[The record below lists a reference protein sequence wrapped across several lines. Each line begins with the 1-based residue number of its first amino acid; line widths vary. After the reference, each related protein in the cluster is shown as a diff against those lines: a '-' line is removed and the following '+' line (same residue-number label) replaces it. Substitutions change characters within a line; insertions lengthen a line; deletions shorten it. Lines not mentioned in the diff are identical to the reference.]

1 MRRRAFLWTALA
13 AVTLVGGA
21 SAYRLTTASR
31 GTAGGPIDPNRP
43 DCPGLIECP
52 LTGEPVCADRCPLGS
67 DSAESTR
74 KPSCCRKAQQ

>member
-13 AVTLVGGA
+13 AVALVGGA
-21 SAYRLTTASR
+21 AAYRLNTAS
-31 GTAGGPIDPNRP
+31 GTAVGPIDPNRP

-67 DSAESTR
+67 GSAQSSRE
-74 KPSCCRKAQQ
+74 PSCCWKAQQ